1 MKTVGFIGLGVMGR
15 PMATNVRR
23 KGFPL
28 VVYDLRPEPVAELV
42 AQGAQAA
49 GSPREVAQRSDVVV
63 IMVRT
68 SADVEQVIAGADG
81 VLDGLKSSQTVI
93 DMSTIAPSV
102 TRRLAERV
110 HAAGGRMLDAP
121 VTRGQPGAIAGTLAV
136 MVGGD
141 PAVLEAHRD
150 VLRAM
155 ATDIIHCGPN
165 GIGQVVKLTN
175 NLIAGVVNQAVSE
188 GLVMGVKAG
197 ARLDTLL
204 NLLHNGSARNYLLDE
219 FYPRKA
225 LRGDFTPGFTVDLM
239 AKDLDLALEL
249 GREINVPLIAT
260 AICRQLL
267 GQAQAQ
273 GRGGLDQSGVLAV
286 LEEMA
291 GIEVRLPEVASA
303 EGGARPAAPP
313 QPA

>member
-1 MKTVGFIGLGVMGR
+1 MKTVGFIGLGVMGK
-15 PMATNVRR
+15 PMATNVLR

-28 VVYDLRPEPVAELV
+28 VVHDLRPEPVAELV
-42 AQGAQAA
+42 ALGAQAA
-49 GSPREVAQRSDVVV
+49 GSPREVAQRSAVVI

-68 SADVEQVIAGADG
+68 SADVEQVIAGPNG
-81 VLDGLKSSQTVI
+81 VLEGLQPNQTVI

-102 TRRLAERV
+102 ARRLAERV
-110 HAAGGRMLDAP
+110 HAAGGTMLDAP

-141 PAVLEAHRD
+141 PAVLEAQRD
-150 VLRAM
+150 VLRCM

-165 GIGQVVKLTN
+165 GLGQVVKLVN
-175 NLIAGVVNQAVSE
+175 NLIVGVVNQAISE

-197 ARLDTLL
+197 ARLETLL
-204 NLLHNGSARNYLLDE
+204 SLLHHGSARTYLLDE

-225 LRGDFTPGFTVDLM
+225 LRGDFTPGFTIDLL

-249 GREINVPLIAT
+249 GREINVPLVAT
-260 AICRQLL
+260 ALCRQLL

-273 GRGGLDQSGVLAV
+273 GRGGLDQTSMLAV
-286 LEEMA
+286 LEELA
-291 GIEVRLPEVASA
+291 GVQVRLPEAVSA
-303 EGGARPAAPP
+303 GSEARSAAPP